1 MNISSAFFCISS
13 PFHRIDPLFQL
24 SLYQSGYAACRHFSS
39 TTNNI
44 HRALKLN
51 SSKEVSM
58 KILALNS
65 SPRGEGQSKT
75 ELMLNSL
82 VEGMRAAGAEVE
94 VVDLRKKKI
103 NNCAGCF
110 SCWTKTPGTCIH
122 KDDMTQELFPKWLE
136 SDLVVYASPL
146 YHFSV
151 NAELKTFIERTL
163 PVLEPF
169 FLQHGDRTY
178 HPFRG
183 KAPKI
188 VVLSVAGLPE
198 ESVFDP
204 LSTWVNFI
212 FGGHNPDAKTLVA
225 EIYRPMAEALTI
237 PYYQEKA
244 ANILD
249 ATQQAGREI
258 VATMN
263 VSEETMAR
271 VKQPMVEDPAAFLEI
286 GNLMWQTCIA
296 EGITPREFGEKGLM
310 PRPDSISSYIELMKL
325 GFNPGAA
332 NGLKTTIQFNFSGEN
347 QGSCFLSIA
356 DGSINGRQG
365 TANQPDLTVNSPF
378 DIWMDILTGKA
389 DGRRCFSIRNI
400 PLKAIRRC

>member
-1 MNISSAFFCISS
+1 
-13 PFHRIDPLFQL
+13 
-24 SLYQSGYAACRHFSS
+24 
-39 TTNNI
+39 
-44 HRALKLN
+44 
-51 SSKEVSM
+51 M

-65 SPRGEGQSKT
+65 SPRGNGESKT
-75 ELMLNSL
+75 EIMLHAL
-82 VEGMRAAGAEVE
+82 VAGMREAGAEVE
-94 VVDLRKKKI
+94 VADLRTKKI
-103 NNCAGCF
+103 KNCAGCF
-110 SCWTKTPGTCIH
+110 SCWTKQPGTCIH
-122 KDDMTQELFPKWLE
+122 KDDMTRELFPKWLA

-169 FLQHGDRTY
+169 FLQHNGRAY
-178 HPFRG
+178 HPLRG
-183 KAPKI
+183 KPPK
-188 VVLSVAGLPE
+188 VVILSVAGLPE

-212 FGGHNPDAKTLVA
+212 FGGGHNPDAKTLVA

-244 ANILD
+244 TNILD

-271 VKQPMVEDPAAFLEI
+271 VKQPMVEDPATFLEF
-286 GNLMWQTCIA
+286 GNLMWKTCIA
-296 EGITPREFGEKGLM
+296 EGITPREFGDKGVM

-325 GFNPGAA
+325 GFNPGPAR
-332 NGLKTTIQFNFSGEN
+332 GLKTTIQFNFSSEN

-356 DGSINGRQG
+356 DGAITCQQG
-365 TANQPDLTVNSPF
+365 SLNQPDLTVNTPF
-378 DIWMDILTGKA
+378 EVWMDILTGKS
-389 DGRRCFSIRNI
+389 DGQQMFLDQKYTVEGDLALLMQMEQLFGNRS
-400 PLKAIRRC
+400 